1 MRSHPATGWFIAFV
15 VFVLFLIGSLG
26 ADDTV
31 RATRRARIWRPGD
44 AGFALRVPPGWSDWS
59 ESRRD
64 GAQALVRDPS
74 DPFAGA
80 LAYRVE
86 PDFHAVSDPDWI
98 EDFAR
103 ETLRSE
109 GRLVELTERGEIDGC
124 PAVRLEWSARA
135 DDAQCQRGFELVLDR
150 GMAIVVLEAHS
161 RESDWPLVRGELAA
175 MLASVSLERR

>member
-109 GRLVELTERGEIDGC
+109 GGEIDGC

-135 DDAQCQRGFELVLDR
+135 DDAQGQRGFELVLDR

>member
-1 MRSHPATGWFIAFV
+1 MRSHPVTGWFIAVV

-31 RATRRARIWRPGD
+31 RATRRARVWRPGD

-74 DPFAGA
+74 DPCAGA

-86 PDFHAVSDPDWI
+86 PDFHGATDPNWI

-103 ETLRSE
+103 ESLRSE
-109 GRLVELTERGEIDGC
+109 GRLVELAERGEIDGC
-124 PAVRLEWSARA
+124 PAVRLEWSSPA
-135 DDAQCQRGFELVLDR
+135 DDARDLRGFELVLDR